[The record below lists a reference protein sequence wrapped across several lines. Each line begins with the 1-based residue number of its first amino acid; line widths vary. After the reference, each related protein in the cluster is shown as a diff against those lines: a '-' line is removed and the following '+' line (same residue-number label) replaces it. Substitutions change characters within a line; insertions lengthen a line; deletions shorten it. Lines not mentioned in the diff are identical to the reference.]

1 MKRLVVFISVC
12 CWVLLMQSSI
22 HNVKD
27 YGARADGVTIDSP
40 AINRAISAATGEG
53 GGTVYIPA
61 GEYACYSIRLA
72 SHVHLYLEHASLRHR
87 LLRRVD
93 MMRLSRTNITVI
105 RTLVIAIGKTP

>member
-12 CWVLLMQSSI
+12 CWVLLMQASI

-27 YGARADGVTIDSP
+27 YGARADGVTIVPSLRLPVKVVEPYISLPENMP
-40 AINRAISAATGEG
+40 AIPYGLPAMFIFIWNR
-53 GGTVYIPA
+53 V
-61 GEYACYSIRLA
+61 
-72 SHVHLYLEHASLRHR
+72 HASLRHR

>member
-12 CWVLLMQSSI
+12 CWVLLMQASI

-27 YGARADGVTIDSP
+27 YGASADGVTIDSP
-40 AINRAISAATGEG
+40 AINRAISAVAGEG

-72 SHVHLYLEHASLRHR
+72 SHVHLYLEHLSPPHSLVGGSIGASYHCG
-87 LLRRVD
+87 
-93 MMRLSRTNITVI
+93 
-105 RTLVIAIGKTP
+105 IAYSGGWI

>member
-12 CWVLLMQSSI
+12 CWVLLMQASI

-40 AINRAISAATGEG
+40 AINRAISAAAGEG

-61 GEYACYSIRLA
+61 GEYTCYSA
-72 SHVHLYLEHASLRHR
+72 CQPCSSLFGTGCAHH
-87 LLRRVD
+87 
-93 MMRLSRTNITVI
+93 SG
-105 RTLVIAIGKTP
+105 IAYSGGWI

>member
-12 CWVLLMQSSI
+12 CWVLLMQASI

-40 AINRAISAATGEG
+40 AINRAISLPENMPA
-53 GGTVYIPA
+53 IPYGLPA
-61 GEYACYSIRLA
+61 MFIFIWNR
-72 SHVHLYLEHASLRHR
+72 VHASLRHR